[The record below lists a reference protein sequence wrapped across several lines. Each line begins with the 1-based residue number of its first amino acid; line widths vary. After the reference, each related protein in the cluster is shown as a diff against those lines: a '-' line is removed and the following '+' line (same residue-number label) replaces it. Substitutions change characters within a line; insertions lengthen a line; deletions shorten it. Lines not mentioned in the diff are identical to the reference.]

1 MHWNSAE
8 LFPLTLYKQDN
19 GILEGHNML
28 KKLLIMWMMTIL
40 LTGCQTL
47 SERRQSEALREV
59 LGSYQAMI
67 RWGSVEQAKAFQ
79 DSKQT
84 QGVTASIPKD
94 LRVTQYEVV
103 QGPAM
108 VGPDR
113 AVQTAIIQ
121 YVFEESQVVR
131 ELMDRQTWEYDADS
145 ERWFLVSPMPVFK

>member
-1 MHWNSAE
+1 M
-8 LFPLTLYKQDN
+8 
-19 GILEGHNML
+19 
-28 KKLLIMWMMTIL
+28 L

-47 SERRQSEALREV
+47 SERRQSEALNEV
-59 LGSYQAMI
+59 LRSYHAMI
-67 RWGSVEQAKAFQ
+67 RWGSVAQARAFQ
-79 DSKQT
+79 NSKQT
-84 QGVTASIPKD
+84 QGETAAVPKD

-108 VGPDR
+108 VGPNK

-131 ELMDRQTWEYDADS
+131 ELMDQQTWEYDADS